1 MTAPTSRR
9 TNVAAPLAT
18 GKRQISAIT
27 SPTQHH
33 LRLCYSAIRR
43 PRLIGTI
50 RFGNNQLFVAH
61 MGGNSSNNRRQ
72 AFAGNKSI
80 MRILVVEDDMETA
93 DYICS
98 SLSAHGH
105 VPLHAA
111 DGKEGYLQAL
121 DNDFDVMVIDRMLP
135 KLDGL
140 SLVKSIRIADVP
152 TPIIILSAMGG
163 LNDRVEGLEAGA
175 DDYLVK
181 PFAFSELHARIAAL
195 MRRPPMH
202 TEETVMKVADLELD
216 LVRHSIERAG
226 QAITLQPREYRLL
239 VYLLRNTGKVLTRT
253 MLLEAVWDFH
263 FDPRTNVVET
273 HISRLRN
280 KIDKPFASSLIHT
293 VRGAGYSLHA

>member
-1 MTAPTSRR
+1 
-9 TNVAAPLAT
+9 
-18 GKRQISAIT
+18 
-27 SPTQHH
+27 
-33 LRLCYSAIRR
+33 
-43 PRLIGTI
+43 
-50 RFGNNQLFVAH
+50 
-61 MGGNSSNNRRQ
+61 
-72 AFAGNKSI
+72 
-80 MRILVVEDDMETA
+80 MRILVVEDDGETA
-93 DYICS
+93 EYICS

-181 PFAFSELHARIAAL
+181 PFAFSELHARITAL
-195 MRRPPMH
+195 MRRPPMQ
-202 TEETVMKVADLELD
+202 TEDTVMRVADLELD
-216 LVRHSIERAG
+216 LVRYSVERAG
-226 QAITLQPREYRLL
+226 QPILLQPREYRLL

-280 KIDKPFASSLIHT
+280 KVDKPFDSSLIHT
-293 VRGAGYSLHA
+293 VRGAGYSLHD

>member
-1 MTAPTSRR
+1 
-9 TNVAAPLAT
+9 
-18 GKRQISAIT
+18 
-27 SPTQHH
+27 
-33 LRLCYSAIRR
+33 
-43 PRLIGTI
+43 
-50 RFGNNQLFVAH
+50 
-61 MGGNSSNNRRQ
+61 
-72 AFAGNKSI
+72 
-80 MRILVVEDDMETA
+80 MRILVVEDDVETA

-98 SLSAHGH
+98 SLTAEGH

-135 KLDGL
+135 RLDGL

-181 PFAFSELHARIAAL
+181 PFAFSELHARISAL
-195 MRRPPMH
+195 MRRPPMQ

-216 LVRHSIERAG
+216 LVRHSVERAG
-226 QAITLQPREYRLL
+226 QPITLQPREYRLL

-280 KIDKPFASSLIHT
+280 KVDKPFASSLIHT